1 MRPFYPFLRLL
12 LVFVSL
18 SQSGFSQ
25 EYPCELPK
33 NKKAENLFEEA
44 KKEKL
49 SSKRR
54 ELLKQVVDME
64 PEHYPALYEF
74 AYENIRLAEKN
85 IRMDYKFA
93 ADKLKKV
100 IEMCPKFHPYPYYFL
115 GSIALGE
122 KKYDEAVT
130 QLNTF
135 LEFRYED
142 DRAYPKDYETR
153 RSEAEKMLATAS
165 FYNKLLKNPVP
176 FDPKLVEGLSTKDDE
191 YLAIVSPDNELC
203 FFTRKSQRINKN
215 SLAGSLP
222 MSVEEFSLSHG
233 KDGKFDV
240 GEKLPPPFNLTD
252 NVGGAT
258 VTVDNKTIYV
268 TICKRMAT
276 GYYNCDIYESHLNEK
291 EDWTEPQNLGPGV
304 NGNNSFEG
312 QASISADGKSLYFV
326 SIRKDEI
333 GAEDNMDLY
342 VSKKDASGNWGKATN
357 LGTTINTRGNEK
369 SPFLHS
375 DSQTLYFSSDS
386 LPGMGGFDIFLTKQ
400 DETGKWMTPKN
411 IGYPINTSEDDLGFF
426 VSTDG
431 QTAYFSSNVLKKA
444 GGWDL
449 YSFPLYKEARP
460 EKIVFLKGELKNEA
474 NQPAKNARIEVKNL
488 KTKEVKEI
496 PVDSVSGKYVAVF
509 SLKEDMMLTVK
520 SEGAAF
526 QSRYFSKKDTAE
538 VGKPKQLDIEVKPVK
553 KGGAYRIHDIN
564 FESNSWDL
572 TEQCMNILT
581 EFGAYLRENNSLKV
595 AIHGHTDNVGNDGE
609 NLKLSENRAKAVYS
623 FLTTLN
629 IEASR
634 LSYKGFGET
643 KPLAG
648 NDSEAGR
655 AQNRRTEFVILSE

>member
-1 MRPFYPFLRLL
+1 MWPYHRLL
-12 LVFVSL
+12 LLLGLIWLHASFAL
-18 SQSGFSQ
+18 SQ
-25 EYPCELPK
+25 EYPCSLPS

-54 ELLKQVVDME
+54 ELLKQVVDLE
-64 PEHYPALYEF
+64 PEYYPAVYEF

-100 IEMCPKFHPYPYYFL
+100 IEKCPNFHPYPYYFL

-122 KKYDEAVT
+122 KKFDEAVN
-130 QLNTF
+130 QLNAF

-142 DRAYPKDYETR
+142 DKLYPKDYEIR

-176 FDPKLVEGLSTKDDE
+176 FEPSLVEGISTKEDE

-203 FFTRKSQRINKN
+203 FFTRKSQRISKN

-222 MSVEEFSLSHG
+222 VSVEEFSLSRV
-233 KDGKFDV
+233 KDGKFET

-276 GYYNCDIYESHLNEK
+276 GYYNCDIFESHLNEK
-291 EDWTEPQNLGPGV
+291 DEWTEPQNLGPGV

-333 GAEDNMDLY
+333 GTEDNMDLY
-342 VSKKDASGNWGKATN
+342 VSKKEPSGNWGKATN
-357 LGTTINTRGNEK
+357 LGTKINTKGNEK

-386 LPGMGGFDIFLTKQ
+386 LPGMGGFDIFMTKE
-400 DETGKWMTPKN
+400 DEQGNWITPKN
-411 IGYPINTSEDDLGFF
+411 IGYPINTAEDDLGFF

-460 EKIVFLKGELKNEA
+460 EKIVFLKGELKNETD
-474 NQPAKNARIEVKNL
+474 QPAKNARIEVKNL
-488 KTKEVKEI
+488 RTKEVKEI
-496 PVDSVSGKYVAVF
+496 PVDSISGKYVAVF
-509 SLKEDMMLTVK
+509 SVKEDMMLTVK
-520 SEGAAF
+520 SEGGAF
-526 QSRYFSKKDTAE
+526 QSKYFSKKDTAA
-538 VGKPKQLDIEVKPVK
+538 VGKPTQLNLEVKPLK
-553 KGGAYRIHDIN
+553 KGGAYRINDIN
-564 FESNSWDL
+564 FESSSWDL
-572 TEQCMNILT
+572 NEQCMNILT
-581 EFGAYLRENNSLKV
+581 EFGAYLRENNRLKV
-595 AIHGHTDNVGNDGE
+595 AIHGHTDNVGNDAE

-629 IEASR
+629 IDATR

-643 KPLAG
+643 KPLTG
-648 NDSEAGR
+648 NDSDTAR
-655 AQNRRTEFVILSE
+655 AQNRRTEFVILSD